1 MSLTVLIL
9 IAVLSSLGGCCC
21 LVLAGC
27 VIVYCLCFAGVVA
40 ASHSSSGGH
49 QGYVVQ
55 HNTRAK
61 GSYHYE
67 ALKQDTH
74 RPINNDLVTYV

>member
-9 IAVLSSLGGCCC
+9 ITVLSSLGGCCC

-40 ASHSSSGGH
+40 GSSGRH

-55 HNTRAK
+55 HNSRAK

-74 RPINNDLVTYV
+74 RPINHV